1 MGDPT
6 RLIDEDYGEEY
17 EQWEESYAEG
27 SDGHIDE
34 AYLLDPD
41 EGFSEEDLLF
51 AENAFSPS
59 MWGRAA
65 VFDGAEQPDVERSD
79 QETDDATTDPFA
91 ASETGKTYLAPED
104 PPIRPSKTRQ
114 DAEIAIGFGDSY
126 DDVALEIEDV
136 PERFADADLDIA
148 QRVTEALRLHSYT
161 SDMDIRVQ
169 VTDGVVTLRGRVDSL
184 QDIAIVEDIASE
196 VEGVE
201 AVREQLTLR

>member
-6 RLIDEDYGEEY
+6 RLLDENYGEEY

-27 SDGHIDE
+27 TDGHIDE

-41 EGFSEEDLLF
+41 ESFSEEDLLF
-51 AENAFSPS
+51 AENAFAPS

-65 VFDGAEQPDVERSD
+65 AFDGAEQPDVERSD
-79 QETDDATTDPFA
+79 QESDDATTDPFG
-91 ASETGKTYLAPED
+91 ASETGRTYLAPED
-104 PPIRPSKTRQ
+104 PPIRPSRQRQ

-126 DDVALEIEDV
+126 DDVALEDEDV
-136 PERFADADLDIA
+136 PERFADADYDIA

-169 VTDGVVTLRGRVDSL
+169 VTDGIVTLRGRVDSL
-184 QDIAIVEDIASE
+184 QDIAIVEDVASE
-196 VEGVE
+196 IEGVE
-201 AVREQLTLR
+201 AVREQLSLR